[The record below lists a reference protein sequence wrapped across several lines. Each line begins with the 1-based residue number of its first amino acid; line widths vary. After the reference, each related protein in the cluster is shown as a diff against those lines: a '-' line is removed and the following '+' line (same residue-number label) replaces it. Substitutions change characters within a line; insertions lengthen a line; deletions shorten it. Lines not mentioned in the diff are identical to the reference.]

1 MRFAVS
7 QLIFGRI
14 SIFSCANDVIE
25 GGKKPFAFY
34 FIFFLNK
41 LNVIWIFF
49 FFKINIILCFFF
61 FSKKKIHHLSV

>member
-25 GGKKPFAFY
+25 GGKKGPLLFY
-34 FIFFLNK
+34 FIFFFKK
-41 LNVIWIFF
+41 LNVFLIFF
-49 FFKINIILCFFF
+49 LRLTSFYVFFF
-61 FSKKKIHHLSV
+61 LKKKKLHLPV